1 MSLVPDDTVD
11 LKPEGCP
18 DGDEIW
24 VMVPVDVKVLE
35 SRSAEWVKERLGEV
49 AYDSAILQI
58 AEEGAKDEPER

>member
-1 MSLVPDDTVD
+1 MSLVPDDAVE

-35 SRSAEWVKERLGEV
+35 EHNAEWVKERLGEV
-49 AYDSAILQI
+49 AYDTAILQI
-58 AEEGAKDEPER
+58 AEEGAQDGSE